1 VRGEINR
8 RFTRRSIPRESQ
20 VAMRPLVKPNSRF
33 AIPRYKVPKKQRGK
47 RDVGPTRGFTASPE
61 VGPGATVGTLQT
73 RYPRVQVLGQ
83 DKRRDMQITR
93 SRASTT
99 SA

>member
-20 VAMRPLVKPNSRF
+20 VATRPLVKPNSRF
-33 AIPRYKVPKKQRGK
+33 VIPRYKVPKKQRGK
-47 RDVGPTRGFTASPE
+47 RDVGPTHGFTASPE

-73 RYPRVQVLGQ
+73 SYPRVQVPGQ
-83 DKRRDMQITR
+83 EKR
-93 SRASTT
+93 
-99 SA
+99 